1 MMEKMFQ
8 SAMGMSKPVANVT
21 KGAKPKKTRSL
32 QRGLSFCADSRK
44 LMETYDKWH
53 AFLKQLHE
61 RRRRIYK
68 IVNDLHDHRL
78 SEQRGAFRFSSV
90 CTDLFV

>member
-1 MMEKMFQ
+1 MMEIMFR
-8 SAMGMSKPVANVT
+8 SAMGISPHAATGTKVTRPKSK
-21 KGAKPKKTRSL
+21 SL
-32 QRGLSFCADSRK
+32 QRGLSFCVDSRK

-53 AFLKQLHE
+53 TFWKQLHE

-78 SEQRGAFRFSSV
+78 SEQRGACISLVLYVS
-90 CTDLFV
+90 T